1 MKYPCYAR
9 PGAKLRPSP
18 SLIALGIILDVTIE
32 EIPMP
37 TIDIP
42 SDMFERIRHRAAVLG
57 TTVEALVVPALENV
71 ARDPESDEL
80 EQMPNGEQST
90 VAWKARFDEL
100 LNQVRNRAE
109 RYHYPTGFKVD
120 VSRESMY
127 EDRKYDN
134 R

>member
-1 MKYPCYAR
+1 
-9 PGAKLRPSP
+9 
-18 SLIALGIILDVTIE
+18 
-32 EIPMP
+32 MP